1 MNINANSFLRDN
13 KWILVPTSYFL
24 LLFFVSIVFLSIN
37 SSHEHVN
44 FEQDEIDGIA
54 LGAEFLVDT
63 NTNLYSSQS
72 DEYSIV
78 STVLGSNDFQ
88 LGSNTSLLQNLSNVS
103 SLYAVNHDNKVVGIG
118 YIASNVDDCKK
129 LRAISISNLGKHY
142 MSREDRSVSE
152 TISWTSKKN
161 KFTFF
166 NQFLSNGTQLGNVCT
181 YLISNR

>member
-1 MNINANSFLRDN
+1 MNMNIDSFLRDN
-13 KWILVPTSYFL
+13 KWVFVPIAYFL
-24 LLFFVSIVFLSIN
+24 LLFLLSMLFLSMQ
-37 SSHEHVN
+37 SSHEHVD
-44 FEQDEIDGIA
+44 FEQDRIDGIA
-54 LGAEFLVDT
+54 LGTDFVVDN

-88 LGSNTSLLQNLSNVS
+88 LGSNKSLLQNLSNVS
-103 SLYAVNHDNKVVGIG
+103 SLYAVNSNNKIIGIG
-118 YIASNVDDCKK
+118 YIASNIDDCKK

-142 MSREDRSVSE
+142 MSREDRSISE